1 MIGNPN
7 LRIMR
12 VRAKVGNLTIIPLI
26 DIGST
31 HYFVPSKMTKRM
43 GIEILA
49 QRFMRVKVVDDTEIN
64 SEGEYADFK
73 FKIQRNHFVSQA
85 IVLPLGGCDVVLG
98 IQWLQELGSIL

>member
-49 QRFMRVKVVDDTEIN
+49 QC
-64 SEGEYADFK
+64 
-73 FKIQRNHFVSQA
+73 
-85 IVLPLGGCDVVLG
+85 L
-98 IQWLQELGSIL
+98 